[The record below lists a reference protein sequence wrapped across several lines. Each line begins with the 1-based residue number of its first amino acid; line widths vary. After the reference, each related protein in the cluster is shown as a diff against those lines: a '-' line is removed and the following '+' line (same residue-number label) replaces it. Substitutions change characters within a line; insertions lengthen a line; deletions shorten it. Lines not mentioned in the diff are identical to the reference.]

1 MALLTIRRRKTKSQ
15 RALIAASKA
24 GSAAITFL
32 KARIAWVAGK
42 KAAKVAVPAAAVG
55 TAAVVAKK
63 RSSAHHDA
71 PSPSTTGLNATPQ
84 APAGVA
90 QTPAA
95 ISAGPV
101 APNARA

>member
-1 MALLTIRRRKTKSQ
+1 MS
-15 RALIAASKA
+15 AAGKA
-24 GSAAITFL
+24 GSAAVTFL

-63 RSSAHHDA
+63 RAGSHHEEPA
-71 PSPSTTGLNATPQ
+71 APSTTGVNATPQ

-90 QTPAA
+90 
-95 ISAGPV
+95 
-101 APNARA
+101 